1 MSLAGGL
8 RMSLRQIVP
17 QQWQPFLES
26 LGRERRAW
34 LATLELDG
42 ITQARD
48 EPLTGISAADGIE
61 IHIGRQ
67 AIRVDEPR
75 AVLVEETDGATQSLD
90 IEDAT
95 GRHVM
100 LRFRVARAPGVLDGL
115 APAERR

>member
-1 MSLAGGL
+1 MG
-8 RMSLRQIVP
+8 MRQIVP
-17 QQWQPFLES
+17 QQWQPFLEN

-48 EPLTGISAADGIE
+48 EPLTEISAADGIE
-61 IHIGRQ
+61 IHVGKH
-67 AIRVDEPR
+67 AVRVNEPR
-75 AVLVEETDGATQSLD
+75 AVEVEETEGATQAVQ
-90 IEDAT
+90 IEDAS

-100 LRFRVARAPGVLDGL
+100 LRFRIAAAPGALDGL